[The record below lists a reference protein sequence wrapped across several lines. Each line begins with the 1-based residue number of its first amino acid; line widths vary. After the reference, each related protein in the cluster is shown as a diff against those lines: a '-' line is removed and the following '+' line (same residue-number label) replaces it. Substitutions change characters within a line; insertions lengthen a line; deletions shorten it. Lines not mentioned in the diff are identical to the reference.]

1 MSSGCRVIRT
11 LAKVRKPRKSE
22 NVLPDRKMTPGMAI
36 ACFFLLIYFLLIAYP
51 IFWLIM
57 NSLKTYKEI
66 YKNIWAMP
74 QVPQWMN
81 YVNAWNRGVS
91 RYFLNSVLVTGA
103 TIVLTIFSAA
113 LGSYSLARFRFRG
126 NQLVFMLCMGGMM
139 LSPQVTLIPL
149 YQIIRFLR
157 IKNTYLA
164 MIIPYSA
171 YRIPMMIMLIRSFFL
186 TIPKEM
192 EESACLDGCSDFQ
205 IFVRIF
211 LPMSKPILLTCC
223 ILIAYYAWN
232 EFLFAMIFVDS
243 ESLKTIP
250 TGLMNLR
257 DALQTDW
264 GTLLAGMSIS
274 ALPLIIL
281 FFCMQKHFI
290 RGMTA
295 GAVKG

>member
-1 MSSGCRVIRT
+1 MQQTAIVKQ
-11 LAKVRKPRKSE
+11 KVRKPRKSE

-36 ACFFLLIYFLLIAYP
+36 ACFFLLIYFLIIAYP

-264 GTLLAGMSIS
+264 GTLLAGMTIS

>member
-1 MSSGCRVIRT
+1 MQLTDFV
-11 LAKVRKPRKSE
+11 KQMVRKPRKSE
-22 NVLPDRKMTPGMAI
+22 IVLPDRKMTPGMAI

-211 LPMSKPILLTCC
+211 LPVSKPILLTCC

-264 GTLLAGMSIS
+264 GTLLAGMTIS

>member
-1 MSSGCRVIRT
+1 MQQTSMVNDT
-11 LAKVRKPRKSE
+11 VRKPGKSKKM
-22 NVLPDRKMTPGMAI
+22 LPDRKMTPGMAI

-264 GTLLAGMSIS
+264 GTLLAGMTIS

>member
-1 MSSGCRVIRT
+1 MQQTSMVNET
-11 LAKVRKPRKSE
+11 VRKPGKSK
-22 NVLPDRKMTPGMAI
+22 NMLPDRKMTPGMAI
-36 ACFFLLIYFLLIAYP
+36 ACFFLLIYFLIIAYP

-113 LGSYSLARFRFRG
+113 LASYSLARFRFRG

-264 GTLLAGMSIS
+264 GTLLAGMTIS

>member
-1 MSSGCRVIRT
+1 MSQAAVGKEARRE
-11 LAKVRKPRKSE
+11 LKRANR
-22 NVLPDRKMTPGMAI
+22 LPEEQMTPGMAV
-36 ACFFLLIYFLLIAYP
+36 ALFFLIVYFLLVAYP
-51 IFWLIM
+51 LFWLIM

-66 YKNIWAMP
+66 YKDIWALP
-74 QVPQWMN
+74 KDPQWMN
-81 YVNAWNRGVS
+81 YVNAWNRGIS
-91 RYFLNSVLVTGA
+91 RYFLNSLLVTCS
-103 TIVLTIFSAA
+103 TIFLTIFSAA
-113 LGSYSLARFRFRG
+113 LGSYALARFRFRG
-126 NQLVFMLCMGGMM
+126 SQLIFFMCMGGMM

-149 YQIIRFLR
+149 YQIIRALH
-157 IKNTYLA
+157 IHDTYLA
-164 MIIPYSA
+164 MIIPYTA
-171 YRIPMMIMLIRSFFL
+171 YRIPMMVMLIRSFFL

-192 EESACLDGCSDFQ
+192 EESAALDGCSDFG
-205 IFVRIF
+205 IFTRVF

-232 EFLFAMIFVDS
+232 EFLFAIIFINS
-243 ESLKTIP
+243 EKFKTIP

-264 GTLLAGMSIS
+264 GTLLAGMTIS

>member
-1 MSSGCRVIRT
+1 MQQTAIVKQ
-11 LAKVRKPRKSE
+11 KVRKPRKSE
-22 NVLPDRKMTPGMAI
+22 NVLPNRKMTPGMAI

-211 LPMSKPILLTCC
+211 LPVSKPILLTCC

-264 GTLLAGMSIS
+264 GTLLAGMTIS

>member
-1 MSSGCRVIRT
+1 MQQTSMINKTV
-11 LAKVRKPRKSE
+11 KKPRKSE

-164 MIIPYSA
+164 MIIPKGYQL
-171 YRIPMMIMLIRSFFL
+171 MI
-186 TIPKEM
+186 
-192 EESACLDGCSDFQ
+192 
-205 IFVRIF
+205 
-211 LPMSKPILLTCC
+211 ILLPGGNCFYF
-223 ILIAYYAWN
+223 LISHYFSSFSKIIQA
-232 EFLFAMIFVDS
+232 
-243 ESLKTIP
+243 
-250 TGLMNLR
+250 LR
-257 DALQTDW
+257 TQ
-264 GTLLAGMSIS
+264 
-274 ALPLIIL
+274 
-281 FFCMQKHFI
+281 
-290 RGMTA
+290 
-295 GAVKG
+295 

>member
-1 MSSGCRVIRT
+1 
-11 LAKVRKPRKSE
+11 
-22 NVLPDRKMTPGMAI
+22 MT
-36 ACFFLLIYFLLIAYP
+36 C
-51 IFWLIM
+51 
-57 NSLKTYKEI
+57 
-66 YKNIWAMP
+66 
-74 QVPQWMN
+74 
-81 YVNAWNRGVS
+81 
-91 RYFLNSVLVTGA
+91 A
-103 TIVLTIFSAA
+103 TIALTIFAA
-113 LGSYSLARFRFRG
+113 SLGSYALARFRFRG

-164 MIIPYSA
+164 M
-171 YRIPMMIMLIRSFFL
+171 IRSFFL

-264 GTLLAGMSIS
+264 GTLLAGMTIS

>member
-1 MSSGCRVIRT
+1 MSQAVISKNEAEKTIKRHNT
-11 LAKVRKPRKSE
+11 LPE
-22 NVLPDRKMTPGMAI
+22 DRMTPGMAV
-36 ACFFLLIYFLLIAYP
+36 ALVFLIIYFLLIAYP
-51 IFWLIM
+51 LFWLIS

-66 YKNIWAMP
+66 YKNIWALP
-74 QVPQWMN
+74 ANPQWMN
-81 YVNAWNRGVS
+81 YVNAWNHGIS
-91 RYFLNSVLVTGA
+91 RYFLNSVLVTLS
-103 TIVLTIFSAA
+103 TIALTIFSAA
-113 LGSYSLARFRFRG
+113 LGSYALARFRFRG
-126 NQLVFMLCMGGMM
+126 NQLIFMMCMGGMM

-149 YQIIRFLR
+149 YQIIRALH
-157 IKNTYLA
+157 IHDTYLA
-164 MIIPYSA
+164 MIIPYTA
-171 YRIPMMIMLIRSFFL
+171 YRIPMMVMLIRSSFL

-192 EESACLDGCSDFQ
+192 EESASLDGCSDFR
-205 IFVRIF
+205 IFWQIF

-232 EFLFAMIFVDS
+232 EFLFAIIFINS
-243 ESLKTIP
+243 EKFKTIP

-264 GTLLAGMSIS
+264 GTLLAGMTIS
-274 ALPLIIL
+274 AMPLIIL